1 MPQLVKK
8 RRSGWAVLAAGALV
22 ASLLAVGAAPAA
34 AIDDKS
40 KPSKPA
46 TATACLGPASADAG
60 FTDLGGLDAAVADI
74 NCLAYYGITTGRTA
88 DTFDP
93 DSNVTR
99 SQMALFLYRSAGVMG
114 VDLMGG
120 DMMVDFGDI
129 AMLGEDRQ
137 NAINALARNGILGGR
152 GNMAFDPHG
161 DITRAEMAVAL
172 VSLLDRASGAP
183 VAKGTAGA
191 EKGLF
196 VVGGMLPDDS
206 FSDAYAAVS
215 QPVNNAISAAYEL
228 GITTGRPAG
237 SDMFVPNDPV
247 PRRNMATFIVR
258 TLAHSNLRP
267 AGLTAQV
274 SGAQITVSVR
284 DASFMPVVNQVI
296 DAFKTAVANESKAFK
311 ADGSCSSRTTLVDGA
326 TKCLIDGADPAT
338 QSDGNITIA
347 DMQMFVGDGLTVW
360 IWAGD
365 LGDKADRDS
374 DLYEISIPKGATTPP
389 LAASATV
396 STDLPKQPGTM
407 TDVMRVHFG
416 TAVTYT
422 IQLQGDPDNDTSTEN
437 NVNVGPPEGGASY
450 TVVVARFL
458 GAGTEN
464 DNRLSQTTD
473 TVTIGPD
480 GSATFTATA
489 SDPDANMAGNVIT
502 VQYTVTPATGGITT
516 TPATGTVA
524 FSDEAPMVEYV
535 TIAAGR
541 AQVAPGMSGTTG
553 NAVTVTALDQ
563 FGKPFRG
570 AAIILK
576 SNNPTGENDA
586 DGSTIPTT
594 ALLTGNS
601 GTVRIGYSYSGGP
614 AEETLVA
621 MWDGFISEID
631 VNSDGDTDDA
641 GDRAEAGSVDTP
653 DVASDGTYTCP
664 DDADAGS
671 DECGMVKVYWVSPS
685 TAAAQAAVSV
695 LSADTDNDQIVVDLQ
710 TGSEVTPTSVNYD
723 SGDFFT
729 VDSGTGGDLVSTPSL
744 MADFEA
750 ALNKAL
756 ADFAASAAADADRP
770 TLAWGSYVYDDPGD
784 ITSFTLATG

>member
-1 MPQLVKK
+1 M
-8 RRSGWAVLAAGALV
+8 LAAGALV

-129 AMLGEDRQ
+129 AMLDEDRQ

-152 GNMAFDPHG
+152 GDMAFDPHG

-172 VSLLDRASGAP
+172 VSLLDHVSGAP
-183 VAKGTAGA
+183 VAKGKAGA

-196 VVGGMLPDDS
+196 VVGDMLPDDS

-284 DASFMPVVNQVI
+284 DASFMPVVNQAI

-326 TKCLIDGADPAT
+326 TKCLIDVADPLTA
-338 QSDGNITIA
+338 SDGNVTVVDLA
-347 DMQMFVGDGLTVW
+347 PVVGDGLTVW

-365 LGDKADRDS
+365 VDDKADRDS

-389 LAASATV
+389 LAASGTV

-407 TDVMRVHFG
+407 TDVTRVHFR
-416 TAVTYT
+416 TVVTFT
-422 IQLQGDPDNDTSTEN
+422 IQLQGDPDGDTGPLPS
-437 NVNVGPPEGGASY
+437 VNVGPPEAGASY
-450 TVVVARFL
+450 TVVVAKFN
-458 GAGTEN
+458 GDGTE
-464 DNRLSQTTD
+464 DASRLSQTTE

-489 SDPDANMAGNVIT
+489 SDSDANMEGNIVT
-502 VQYTVTPATGGITT
+502 VQYTVTPATGAITT
-516 TPATGTVA
+516 TPATGTVV
-524 FSDEAPMVEYV
+524 FSDKAPRVEYV
-535 TIAAGR
+535 TIAPSR
-541 AQVAPGMSGTTG
+541 ARVAPGPSGNSA

-563 FGKPFRG
+563 FGKPFK
-570 AAIILK
+570 AAKIFLK
-576 SNNPTGENDA
+576 SNNPIDPDANDA
-586 DGSTIPTT
+586 DGSKITDQ
-594 ALLTGNS
+594 ALRTGDS
-601 GTVRIGYSYSGGP
+601 GTVRIGYTYYGGP
-614 AEETLVA
+614 SQETLVA
-621 MWDGFISEID
+621 MWEGHLAAKDL
-631 VNSDGDTDDA
+631 NSDGDTDDA
-641 GDRAEAGSVDTP
+641 GEAEVGSPGTP
-653 DVASDGTYTCP
+653 AVAADGTYSCP
-664 DDADAGS
+664 DDGE

-685 TAAAQAAVSV
+685 TASVQAAVSV

-729 VDSGTGGDLVSTPSL
+729 VNSGTGQDLVSTPSL

-750 ALNKAL
+750 ALTKAL
-756 ADFAASAAADADRP
+756 ADFAASADADAERP
-770 TLAWGSYVYDDPGD
+770 TLKWASYVYDDPGD